1 MTEQEAQYL
10 CELVIDQY
18 GPGSA
23 HLHRIGNG
31 ELVVII
37 TAKKGPW
44 FCWSFKDWTT
54 FRKDEKHQAKAK
66 RRERHYEEDEDLLG
80 SINPSEEYHLV
91 MS

>member
-1 MTEQEAQYL
+1 MSEQEALYL

-23 HLHRIGNG
+23 RIHMIGNG

-44 FCWSFKDWTT
+44 FCWSFEDLTT
-54 FRKDEKHQAKAK
+54 FRKDEK

-80 SINPSEEYHLV
+80 INPREAYRLV